1 MRKIPIFARSL
12 SAPILGM
19 LTCSLFLSCGQRD
32 SSSTTTTKG
41 KEWSPQQAE
50 LEYRVIQAELKLSQS
65 KNAYLVLDF
74 RRNQLEIKVQGATV
88 WNYPL
93 TLEQTELSELHE
105 FSDRFLG
112 SKQTVVRPLLYKY
125 LFAASS
131 RTPDSI
137 LAIISGATMFP
148 SELLQRTVP
157 ERFQLKWSDDI
168 ILDVRTDIVGKPESK
183 WKNTMVEFR
192 QAIAG
197 RLGDAYVTVKMPKD
211 NAITLYRAAVIGLP
225 TLIYPAS

>member
-1 MRKIPIFARSL
+1 MR
-12 SAPILGM
+12 GM
-19 LTCSLFLSCGQRD
+19 LIFGRRLSVPIVGLLACSLLLSCGQRNRQR
-32 SSSTTTTKG
+32 SSATKEAG
-41 KEWSPQQAE
+41 WNQEQAE
-50 LEYRVIQAELKLSQS
+50 LQYRVLQAELKLAQS
-65 KNAYLVLDF
+65 NQAYLVLDF
-74 RRNQLEIKVQGATV
+74 QRNQLEIKLQGTMV
-88 WNYPL
+88 WNYPM
-93 TLEQTELSELHE
+93 TIEKTEASELHE
-105 FSDRFLG
+105 FSERFMG
-112 SKQTVVRPLLYKY
+112 SQQKVVRPLLYKY

-137 LAIISGATMFP
+137 LAIVSGATMFP

-183 WKNTMVEFR
+183 WKNTIVEIR